1 MEFDKSSGK
10 VFTGTLFKK
19 FYFTFSDKGF
29 STESVA
35 VIHDVMVTPCGFL
48 EE

>member
-1 MEFDKSSGK
+1 MGFDKSSGK

-19 FYFTFSDKGF
+19 IYFTFSDKGF
-29 STESVA
+29 LTDSVA
-35 VIHDVMVTPCGFL
+35 VIHDVMMTPCGFL